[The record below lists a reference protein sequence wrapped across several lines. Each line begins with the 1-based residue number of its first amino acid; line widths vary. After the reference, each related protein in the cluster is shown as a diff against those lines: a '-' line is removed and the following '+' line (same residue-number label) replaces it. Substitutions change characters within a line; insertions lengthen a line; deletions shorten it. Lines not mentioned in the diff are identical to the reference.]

1 MENNNTIEI
10 LRVLYKKRKPILI
23 ITFLATIV
31 SIVLSMPFV
40 MKPIFKST
48 AVVYP
53 ANIGPLSEESATEQL
68 MQFLGSSEIRTE
80 LNKEFDLAK
89 HYKLDTADSKFE
101 YYYQLMFDERV
112 SLNQTRFE
120 SIQIEVSDED
130 PVFAQKLAYGIIE
143 AANKLIRKSRNDLT
157 QELADMHSKYMND
170 KKNELDSVSSKLSK
184 MSKDYAALDFFY
196 TMMPKNAEIQSGGF
210 LTYLSQ
216 VEKAT
221 TTSYN
226 VLPGNESAK
235 LNDAMGLIGKKGLD
249 YTFLNAKHKAETDE
263 YYESYILREKCI
275 RDIEKKFSYTILVS
289 KPNLPAT
296 KSSPKRGMFVLMA
309 TLGAFVFSAL
319 FFVYNDRFKQL
330 KAQIVKE

>member
-23 ITFLATIV
+23 ITSLAAIV

-40 MKPIFKST
+40 MKPMFKST

-68 MQFLGSSEIRTE
+68 MQFLGSSEIRNE
-80 LNKEFDLAK
+80 LISELDLAK
-89 HYKLDTADSKFE
+89 HYELDTTDPKFE

-112 SLNQTRFE
+112 ALSQTRFE
-120 SIQIEVSDED
+120 SIQIDVTDED
-130 PVFAQKLAYGIIE
+130 PVFAQKLTYGVIE
-143 AANKLIRKSRNDLT
+143 AANKLIRNSRNEIT
-157 QELADMHSKYMND
+157 NELADMHLKYMND
-170 KKNELDSVSSKLSK
+170 KKMKLDSVTGTLVK

-196 TMMPKNAEIQSGGF
+196 NMLPKNAEIQSGSF
-210 LTYLSQ
+210 LAYLSQ
-216 VEKAT
+216 VEKASIS
-221 TTSYN
+221 SYN
-226 VLPGNESAK
+226 VLPGNESTK
-235 LNDAMGLIGKKGLD
+235 LQDAMGIIGKKGLE
-249 YTFLNAKHKAETDE
+249 YSFLNSKHKAETDD
-263 YYESYILREKCI
+263 YYEAYILREKCL
-275 RDIEKKFSYTILVS
+275 RDINKKFSYTILVS

-296 KSSPKRGMFVLMA
+296 KSGPKRSMFVLMG

-319 FFVYNDRFKQL
+319 FFVYNDKFKQL